1 MRRFPPLALWRWHSH
16 LHPSALLLETDLADR
31 RKILQEKTHTKDD
44 LTLPHHAFYPCW
56 SLFRTKKH
64 PRLHFLR
71 SCHLLKTFLHTSPS
85 QLDPCQPSRPKEL
98 PFFFWGKR
106 CIAFPSTLFPLHISF
121 VLPFLFF
128 LFHASPYRPSSP
140 AHHTR
145 LRYNDVNRSLLIRRL
160 YDPNSTFLL
169 CSSSFGLPHSKGNTD
184 GSNSEAKQS
193 F

>member
-98 PFFFWGKR
+98 PIFFFGQTVHCLSFNLIPTSYFFR
-106 CIAFPSTLFPLHISF
+106 PTLPLFPLPCFTLSALFSRSPHTITVQRRQSVALDKTTIRSEQHF
-121 VLPFLFF
+121 SALFLVFWTT
-128 LFHASPYRPSSP
+128 S
-140 AHHTR
+140 
-145 LRYNDVNRSLLIRRL
+145 
-160 YDPNSTFLL
+160 
-169 CSSSFGLPHSKGNTD
+169 
-184 GSNSEAKQS
+184 Q
-193 F
+193 